1 MQLRLKFKRGVHP
14 LKTLLRTLQDMAD
27 LERAHGQAS
36 VQLRLR
42 FKRGLHPFYPP
53 SVELLRPR
61 FCGPLLG
68 ALASHPLLQVP
79 DVFQALCASTP
90 QDGIGAWRKRL
101 QHVLQ
106 LS

>member
-1 MQLRLKFKRGVHP
+1 ME
-14 LKTLLRTLQDMAD
+14 
-27 LERAHGQAS
+27 LERRHGQGS

-68 ALASHPLLQVP
+68 ALASHPLLQVLIYSFAFLP
-79 DVFQALCASTP
+79 P
-90 QDGIGAWRKRL
+90 HPR
-101 QHVLQ
+101 
-106 LS
+106 

>member
-1 MQLRLKFKRGVHP
+1 ME
-14 LKTLLRTLQDMAD
+14 
-27 LERAHGQAS
+27 LERRHGQGN

-79 DVFQALCASTP
+79 LSSSALPPPSRGALLHGRGACSLCCGCVR
-90 QDGIGAWRKRL
+90 GIYSVRVYSSVGRRL
-101 QHVLQ
+101 RI
-106 LS
+106 S